1 MGTLR
6 PSKRI
11 KELRSQLYQIK
22 DKRKIDNRL
31 REIQREVITLEVQHN
46 NLTIKNRE
54 LVHES
59 NEALGLPD
67 PIVPF

>member
-1 MGTLR
+1 MGTLQ

-11 KELRSQLYQIK
+11 RELIGQLFTIT
-22 DKRKIDNRL
+22 DKRKIRDEL
-31 REIQREVITLEVQHN
+31 RVIQREVITLEVQHN

-54 LVHES
+54 LVHEA

-67 PIVPF
+67 PVVPF